1 MPGRRPRPGHLHPI
15 TLMRE
20 RIEDI
25 FVSLGYAVEMIA
37 RFETD
42 FYNFD
47 ALIFRGTSG
56 PRSAGHLLHH

>member
-1 MPGRRPRPGHLHPI
+1 
-15 TLMRE
+15 MRE
-20 RIEDI
+20 RTSKISSSRS
-25 FVSLGYAVEMIA
+25 VTLLKMIA

-47 ALIFRGTSG
+47 ALNLPRDIG